1 MGALVA
7 TFQTPQPIAVVVDV
21 SVHGDIW
28 IVARDRPE
36 TEVTVQP
43 RKAKRSLDVRMAEQ
57 TTVDYSDG
65 RLQVRLHPGFRHSWF
80 SDGGA
85 VEITVEVPIGSSLEL
100 KSAMGDLRCEG
111 EFGTADVK
119 TDVGH
124 IRIDHC
130 GELRAHTDMGDVA
143 VERVTGRAR
152 IKTGSGKI
160 RIRHIDG
167 VATVKNGNGNTYIAR
182 ASGELSVS
190 AANGDVS
197 LERAGLSTTVKTS
210 NGDITVGEVAAG
222 TLTVQTAAGTLA
234 VGVREGTA
242 AWLDLN
248 TKYGRVRNALDVTSG
263 PGETTDTVEIR
274 ARNAYGDITVTRSP
288 ASVQ

>member
-1 MGALVA
+1 MA

-21 SVHGDIW
+21 SVRGDIW
-28 IVARDRPE
+28 IVARDHPE

-57 TTVDYSDG
+57 TTVDYADG
-65 RLQVRLHPGFRHSWF
+65 RLQVRLHPAFRHTWF

-85 VEITVEVPIGSSLEL
+85 VEITVEVPTGSSLEL

-111 EFGTADVK
+111 GFGTAELR
-119 TDVGH
+119 TDLGH
-124 IRIDHC
+124 ISMDHC
-130 GELRAHTDMGDVA
+130 GELRAHTDMGDVT
-143 VERVTGRAR
+143 VEHASGRSR

-160 RIRHIDG
+160 RIRDIEG
-167 VATVKNGNGNTYIAR
+167 VATIKNGNGNTYIAH
-182 ASGELSVS
+182 AAGELSVS

-197 LERAGLSTTVKTS
+197 LERAGLSTTVKS
-210 NGDITVGEVAAG
+210 SSGDITVGEVAAG
-222 TLTVQTAAGTLA
+222 NLTVQTGAGTLV

-248 TKYGRVRNALDVTSG
+248 TKYGRVRNGLEASGG
-263 PGETTDTVEIR
+263 PGESMDKVEIR
-274 ARNAYGDITVTRSP
+274 ARNAYGDITVKRS
-288 ASVQ
+288 AVR

>member
-1 MGALVA
+1 MA

-21 SVHGDIW
+21 SVRGDIW
-28 IVARDRPE
+28 IVASDRSD

-57 TTVDYSDG
+57 TTVDYADG
-65 RLQVRLHPGFRHSWF
+65 RLQVRLHPAFRHTWF

-85 VEITVEVPIGSSLEL
+85 VEITVDVPIGSSLEL

-111 EFGTADVK
+111 EFASADLR
-119 TDVGH
+119 TDLGH
-124 IRIDHC
+124 IRIDSC
-130 GELRAHTDMGDVA
+130 GELRAHTDMGDVT
-143 VERVTGRAR
+143 VERASGRSR

-160 RIRHIDG
+160 RIRDIDG
-167 VATVKNGNGNTYIAR
+167 VATVKNGNGSTWISH

-197 LERAGLSTTVKTS
+197 LERAGLSTTVKSS
-210 NGDITVGEVAAG
+210 NGDISVGEVAAG
-222 TLTVQTAAGTLA
+222 SLTLQTAAGTLA

-248 TKYGRVRNALDVTSG
+248 TKYGRVLNALVATNG
-263 PGETTDTVEIR
+263 PGEGTDTVEIR
-274 ARNAYGDITVTRSP
+274 ARNAYGDITVERS
-288 ASVQ
+288 